1 MGPESATML
10 NEEEV
15 RSRLGECKNPEIID
29 ELYTFGQALA
39 KESLH
44 NVQITESKAT
54 SLAAYGTAIVTLLV
68 SSAFMWSRLGNQW
81 TLWIAASAGLCGL
94 LCTVFSVRAMS
105 LKEYQ
110 CISEDE
116 WLKQECLSG
125 NVAFLKGFRILT
137 LWGTIDSNTKAQANK
152 VYQLWR
158 AQMWLKVSV
167 AYLFIALLH
176 IAFLRSTGDRL

>member
-1 MGPESATML
+1 
-10 NEEEV
+10 
-15 RSRLGECKNPEIID
+15 
-29 ELYTFGQALA
+29 
-39 KESLH
+39 
-44 NVQITESKAT
+44 
-54 SLAAYGTAIVTLLV
+54 
-68 SSAFMWSRLGNQW
+68 
-81 TLWIAASAGLCGL
+81 
-94 LCTVFSVRAMS
+94 MS